1 MGDDKSARITVE
13 RLANFN
19 WIDILI
25 SVVVILSCLFGLW
38 RGLVKEVLSLVTWV
52 AALIV
57 ARVYSD
63 DFAPSLAST
72 FEGETTR
79 LVAAFAILFL
89 ATLVVG
95 ALLNHL
101 MAKLISFAGLA
112 LTDRLLGGFFG
123 LARGGL
129 IAMFGIFVAG
139 SFFSESLAWQE
150 SRLIPYGRQAIEW
163 SRMFIDD
170 LSVTDELIET
180 STPDSVLQ

>member
-1 MGDDKSARITVE
+1 MGQ
-13 RLANFN
+13 LAAFN
-19 WIDILI
+19 WVDILI
-25 SVVVILSCLFGLW
+25 STVIVLSCLFGLW

-52 AALIV
+52 AALLV

-63 DFAPSLAST
+63 DFAPLLEST
-72 FEGETTR
+72 FEGDTTR

-95 ALLNHL
+95 ALVNHL

-112 LTDRLLGGFFG
+112 LTDRMLGGVFG
-123 LARGGL
+123 FARGCL
-129 IAMFGIFVAG
+129 VIMLGIFVAG
-139 SFFSESLAWQE
+139 NFFSESADWQQ
-150 SRLIPYGRQAIEW
+150 SRLIPYGQEAIHW

-170 LSVTDELIET
+170 LAEGDELIES